1 MTWFA
6 TSSYNVHE
14 VDDWLS
20 YMTEMQRLCV
30 TEKFYGGEG
39 ALSWFITLPG
49 AQKPFQREE
58 GGVQLHWWL
67 KR

>member
-1 MTWFA
+1 
-6 TSSYNVHE
+6 
-14 VDDWLS
+14 
-20 YMTEMQRLCV
+20 MTEMQRLCV